1 MASIWLLLKQPL
13 PFSNYSAFQGLY
25 ALTLAV
31 CLVSAS
37 AQPIIPPFI
46 PGLAAGLTTSVV
58 GGSLVTAGA
67 AGAVVNTV
75 PLASAALGGG
85 ILAGV
90 GVGKALLIKAILDAR
105 E

>member
-1 MASIWLLLKQPL
+1 MTIISK
-13 PFSNYSAFQGLY
+13 YSAFQGLY

-46 PGLAAGLTTSVV
+46 PGLAAGTTIALTN
-58 GGSLVTAGA
+58 GAIVTTAAGA
-67 AGAVVNTV
+67 AVNTV